1 MSFIHKLSW
10 FLIFVYISTVVIA
23 DGGVKRKRTP
33 RWGSEPIINE
43 YGDPMVA
50 TIIQGNV
57 KSGRDQL
64 FMFSAYYVYGE
75 TATECYLG
83 IPQEGDLPLEK
94 RIGWVKKEY
103 LLLNPEALRTH
114 FKIFRKAIVFDNK
127 HENRIPIFDSPHN
140 DAEEMGKTPM
150 FTFFYIY
157 KVIGD
162 YYLIGLS
169 PSVDLEYC
177 NDEILGWI
185 HKKTCREWNT
195 RQAVG
200 HERTNRWRRLQQEEK
215 DKNGLVKVFAD
226 EIAAKNYELDAVVNE
241 ELETTVWRY
250 NMPRYP
256 LLESKSV
263 KSKRLFQVAFLGGDK
278 GSALQ
283 EVISRI
289 KEKREQLSKVDIVFL
304 VDASSRQNTRRQIQ
318 RAISKAIAKMKQ
330 LENPRDKVVDLQVG
344 LIYYSDF
351 SELQTYRYKRGKI
364 FQPQVVRL
372 HSLTDNIKR
381 FERHFKRPHFYGQ
394 KEKRKSLYYA
404 VDVAMNKRVRWR
416 DNSSRYIIALGY
428 SGNHD
433 PKAAVKSDIS
443 KLEEKDIVD
452 ALKLNNVQLHGIQLP
467 HNIEANPNSNSFVEQ
482 IAAIGGQV
490 GSGGSF
496 PAWNYSEGD
505 VQNNLENVLN
515 ILFRGIKEQIRV
527 RQQVIGDLEHGLDAQ
542 EISKRH
548 HQKWEKF
555 NERKQK
561 DFFRL
566 YIKAKAPGTLLKVSP
581 ILHHDTVDTMNKSF
595 IEKEQIS
602 IEDFKKGGVFYDKG
616 WTWEY
621 NPKTNIR
628 QMQVYLLM
636 NKMELSR
643 LLGFLSALLQEL
655 EQASKP
661 EQYLEIWKTL
671 LKTTL
676 GIDSVPATEPL
687 DSLMKQ
693 HTGLPFMNGLLS
705 YTLDDFVEKARDPGF
720 RKDLLTKLSANTNYL
735 FDVLSDKEKERI
747 QDKNGNV
754 MTKAR
759 KRWWKERENELEYA
773 WIEIELFP

>member
-1 MSFIHKLSW
+1 MSFVHKLSLL
-10 FLIFVYISTVVIA
+10 LILIYISTSLMA
-23 DGGVKRKRTP
+23 DDGMKRKRAP

-50 TIIQGNV
+50 AVIQGDV
-57 KSGRDQL
+57 KVGRDRL
-64 FMFSAYYVYGE
+64 YMFSAYYVYEE

-83 IPQEGDLPLEK
+83 VPEVGDLPLAK
-94 RIGWVKKEY
+94 RIGWVKKEF
-103 LLLNPEALRTH
+103 LLLNPEALRTR

-127 HENRIPIFDSPHN
+127 HENRIPVFNAPHN

-157 KVIGD
+157 KVVGD

-169 PSVDLEYC
+169 PNVDLEYC

-200 HERTNRWRRLQQEEK
+200 HERTSRWQRIQQEK
-215 DKNGLVKVFAD
+215 VDKNGLVKIFVN
-226 EIAAKNYELDAVVNE
+226 EEAAKNYELDGVVNE

-263 KSKRLFQVAFLGGDK
+263 KNKRLFQVAFLGGDK
-278 GSALQ
+278 GSELQ
-283 EVISRI
+283 EVISRL
-289 KEKREQLSKVDIVFL
+289 KEKREMLSKVDIVFL
-304 VDASSRQNTRRQIQ
+304 VDASSRQNSRRQIQ
-318 RAISKAIAKMKQ
+318 RAISKAIATMKKQ
-330 LENPRDKVVDLQVG
+330 QGPRDKVVDVNVG

-351 SELQTYRYKRGKI
+351 SDLQTYRYQRGKI

-381 FERHFKRPHFYGQ
+381 FERHFKTPHFYGQ
-394 KEKRKSLYYA
+394 KEERKSLFYA
-404 VDVAMNKRVRWR
+404 IDVAMNKRVRWR
-416 DNSSRYIIALGY
+416 DGSSRHIIALGY
-428 SGNHD
+428 SGNH
-433 PKAAVKSDIS
+433 AVDSTSKKNVS
-443 KLEEKDIVD
+443 KLEEKDIVE
-452 ALKLNNVQLHGIQLP
+452 ALKINDVELHGIQLP
-467 HNIEANPNSNSFVEQ
+467 HNIEANPHSTAFVEQ
-482 IAAIGGQV
+482 IAAINGQV
-490 GSGGSF
+490 GSGGIF

-505 VQNNLENVLN
+505 IQNNLEELLG
-515 ILFRGIKEQIRV
+515 ILFNGVKEQIRV
-527 RQQVIGDLEHGLDAQ
+527 RQQIIGDLEHGLDVQ
-542 EISKRH
+542 QISKRY
-548 HQKWEKF
+548 QEKWAKY

-561 DFFRL
+561 DLFRL

-581 ILHHDTVDTMNKSF
+581 TIHFRSVPTMNKLF
-595 IEKEQIS
+595 IEKEDIS
-602 IEDFKKGGVFYDKG
+602 LEDFKKGGVYYDKG

-621 NPKTNIR
+621 NPKTDIR

-720 RKDLLTKLSANTNYL
+720 RKDLLRKLSANTNYL
-735 FDVLSDKEKERI
+735 FDVLAGKEKERI
-747 QDKNGNV
+747 KDKDGNV
-754 MTKAR
+754 STEER
-759 KRWWKERENELEYA
+759 KRWWKERENDLEYA